1 MSHKSEVKNNPD
13 SEPFGVFSSRNIKN
27 NKFPILITIFFFL
40 ALSFV
45 SLTYHTI
52 WHESDGIVFLNVGQQ
67 ILDGNGENAT
77 TTDAQPGGSVF
88 YAFLNSFI
96 QDGFFT
102 TKIISLLS
110 GSGIVFLTYYI
121 VRNFCDKKVAL
132 ATQLLTAVLVPLTTL
147 SILAFNELLMLF
159 LITCS
164 MYFITKNQLR
174 HLDILFVGIA
184 LGLAFMIRFQPIII
198 LGAFIIFLLIRS
210 KKLHVNILSVI
221 FLITI
226 FLIVS
231 SPVLAYNS
239 LTYGNALNANT
250 AHYMIGASIY
260 TTPEWKAGLSEI
272 HLKEN
277 SSMHDVFLLD
287 PDLFLKNYFHTLFN
301 TVPDRLFNFDSWPS
315 FSIIPIFQYIGIIPV
330 IGGLLYLQKIKINK
344 LTISILSVT
353 SIFTIFFISIFG
365 EFHTH
370 FFAII
375 AVPLL
380 AISILHLKH
389 FKKNFWP
396 LLILLIIF
404 PIILSLVPFQRTYQ
418 LLPMWIPLIVFNVV
432 FFLEVIPKIYEKFL
446 SSKKNNFPKSAQ
458 RATKIII
465 ILLIVINL
473 GVSVRSIDFWIF
485 EQDAEENHANFL
497 NEFMNIIERGELTE
511 RGYEL
516 KLIGDILAKQVG
528 IEDSL
533 VMSSNHTITYYA
545 NSNHL
550 YATFNEGV
558 KNDPLEKY
566 FTRENWSLKDLDESN
581 LFSNPS
587 NIDKM
592 KNTMPDY
599 VVYYPFPKMNPD
611 DPNIYEKTQAA
622 DLWILNDPKN
632 PNIPSNFEVIYKS
645 DISQYIVYKINN

>member
-132 ATQLLTAVLVPLTTL
+132 AAQLLTAVLVPLTTL

-272 HLKEN
+272 HINEN
-277 SSMHDVFLLD
+277 SSMYDVFLLD

-301 TVPDRLFNFDSWPS
+301 TVPDRLFNFNSWPS

-330 IGGLLYLQKIKINK
+330 IGGLLYLQKIKLNK

-375 AVPLL
+375 AVPLIT
-380 AISILHLKH
+380 ISILHLKH

-511 RGYEL
+511 RGYEQ

-632 PNIPSNFEVIYKS
+632 PNIPSNFELIYKS
-645 DISQYIVYKINN
+645 DKSQFIVYKINN

>member
-13 SEPFGVFSSRNIKN
+13 SESFGAFSIRNLKN
-27 NKFPILITIFFFL
+27 NKFPIIITIFFFL
-40 ALSFV
+40 ALCFV
-45 SLTYHTI
+45 SLTYHTV

-67 ILDGNGENAT
+67 ILDGENAI

-110 GSGIVFLTYYI
+110 GSGIVFLTYFI

-132 ATQLLTAVLVPLTTL
+132 TAQLLTAVLVPLTTL

-174 HLDILFVGIA
+174 HLDILLVGIA
-184 LGLAFMIRFQPIII
+184 LGLAFMIRYQPIII
-198 LGAFIIFLLIRS
+198 LIAFIIFLLIRN

-226 FLIVS
+226 FLIAS
-231 SPVLAYNS
+231 SPVLVYNS
-239 LTYGNALNANT
+239 LTYGDALNANT
-250 AHYMIGASIY
+250 AHYMIGAAIY
-260 TTPEWKAGLSEI
+260 TTPEWKSGLAEI
-272 HLKEN
+272 HLEN
-277 SSMHDVFLLD
+277 GSMYDVFLLD
-287 PDLFLKNYFHTLFN
+287 PDLFLKNYFHTLLN
-301 TVPDRLFNFDSWPS
+301 KVPDRLFNFDSWPS
-315 FSIIPIFQYIGIIPV
+315 FSIVPIFQYIGIIPV
-330 IGGLLYLQKIKINK
+330 IGGLLYLQKIKLNK
-344 LTISILSVT
+344 ITIGLLFVAST
-353 SIFTIFFISIFG
+353 FTIFLIALFG

-380 AISILHLKH
+380 VISILNLKY

-404 PIILSLVPFQRTYQ
+404 PIVLSIVPFQRTYQ
-418 LLPMWIPLIVFNVV
+418 LLPMWIPLIVFNAV

-473 GVSVRSIDFWIF
+473 GVSVRSIDFWIY
-485 EQDAEENHANFL
+485 EQDKEENHSDFL
-497 NEFMNIIERGELTE
+497 NEFMNIIKRGELTE
-511 RGYEL
+511 VGHEQ
-516 KLIGDILAKQVG
+516 KLIGNILAKQVG

-533 VMSSNHTITYYA
+533 VMSSSHTITYYA

-587 NIDKM
+587 SSMDKM

-611 DPNIYEKTQAA
+611 DPDIYEKTQAA

-645 DISQYIVYKINN
+645 DKSQFIVYKINN

>member
-13 SEPFGVFSSRNIKN
+13 SESFGAFSIRNLKN
-27 NKFPILITIFFFL
+27 NKFPIIITIFFFL
-40 ALSFV
+40 ALCFV
-45 SLTYHTI
+45 SLTYHTV

-67 ILDGNGENAT
+67 ILDGENAI

-110 GSGIVFLTYYI
+110 GSGIVFLTYFI

-132 ATQLLTAVLVPLTTL
+132 TAQLLTAVLVPLTTL

-174 HLDILFVGIA
+174 HLDILLVGIA
-184 LGLAFMIRFQPIII
+184 LGLAFMIRYQPIII
-198 LGAFIIFLLIRS
+198 LIAFIIFLLIRN

-226 FLIVS
+226 FLIAS
-231 SPVLAYNS
+231 SPVLVYNS
-239 LTYGNALNANT
+239 LTYGDALNANT
-250 AHYMIGASIY
+250 AHYMIGAAIY
-260 TTPEWKAGLSEI
+260 TTPEWKSGLAEI
-272 HLKEN
+272 HLEN
-277 SSMHDVFLLD
+277 GSMYDVFLLD
-287 PDLFLKNYFHTLFN
+287 PDLFLKNYFHTLLN
-301 TVPDRLFNFDSWPS
+301 KVPDRLFNFDSWPS
-315 FSIIPIFQYIGIIPV
+315 FSIVPIFQYIGIIPV
-330 IGGLLYLQKIKINK
+330 IGGLLYLQKIKLNK
-344 LTISILSVT
+344 ITIGLLFVAST
-353 SIFTIFFISIFG
+353 FTIFLIALFG

-380 AISILHLKH
+380 VISILNLKY

-404 PIILSLVPFQRTYQ
+404 PIVLSIVPFQRTYQ
-418 LLPMWIPLIVFNVV
+418 LLPMWIPLIVFNAV

-473 GVSVRSIDFWIF
+473 GVSVRSIDFWIY
-485 EQDAEENHANFL
+485 EQDKEENHSDFL
-497 NEFMNIIERGELTE
+497 NEFMNIIKRGELTE
-511 RGYEL
+511 VGHEQ
-516 KLIGDILAKQVG
+516 KLIGNILAKQVG

-533 VMSSNHTITYYA
+533 VMSSSHTITYYA

-550 YATFNEGV
+550 FAAFNEGV

-587 NIDKM
+587 NMDKM

-611 DPNIYEKTQAA
+611 DPDIYEKTQAA

-645 DISQYIVYKINN
+645 DKSQFIVYKINN

>member
-132 ATQLLTAVLVPLTTL
+132 AAQLLTAVLVPLTTL

-250 AHYMIGASIY
+250 AHYMIGAAIY

-272 HLKEN
+272 HINEN
-277 SSMHDVFLLD
+277 SSMYDVFLLD

-301 TVPDRLFNFDSWPS
+301 TVPDRLFNFNSWPS

-330 IGGLLYLQKIKINK
+330 IGGLLYLQKIKLNK

-375 AVPLL
+375 AVPLIT
-380 AISILHLKH
+380 ISILHLKH

-511 RGYEL
+511 RGYEQ

>member
-45 SLTYHTI
+45 SLTYHTV

-132 ATQLLTAVLVPLTTL
+132 AAQLLTAVLVPLTTL

-250 AHYMIGASIY
+250 AHYMIGAAIY

-272 HLKEN
+272 HINEN
-277 SSMHDVFLLD
+277 SSMYDVFLLD

-301 TVPDRLFNFDSWPS
+301 TVPDRLFNFNSWPS

-353 SIFTIFFISIFG
+353 STFTIFLISLFG

-380 AISILHLKH
+380 AISILNLKH

-511 RGYEL
+511 RGYEQ

>member
-1 MSHKSEVKNNPD
+1 MSHKSEVENNPD
-13 SEPFGVFSSRNIKN
+13 SESFRVFSKNNIKK
-27 NKFPILITIFFFL
+27 NKFPIIITIFFFL
-40 ALSFV
+40 TLCFV
-45 SLTYHTI
+45 SLTYHTV

-88 YAFLNSFI
+88 YAFLNTFI

-110 GSGIVFLTYYI
+110 GSGIVFLTYFI
-121 VRNFCDKKVAL
+121 IRNFCDNKVAL
-132 ATQLLTAVLVPLTTL
+132 AAQLLTAVLASLTTL

-174 HLDILFVGIA
+174 HLDILFVGVA

-198 LGAFIIFLLIRS
+198 LGAFIIFLLIRN
-210 KKLHVNILSVI
+210 KKLHSNILSVV
-221 FLITI
+221 FLIAI

-250 AHYMIGASIY
+250 AHYMIGAAVY
-260 TTPEWKAGLSEI
+260 TNPEWKDGLTKI
-272 HLKEN
+272 HLEHG
-277 SSMHDVFLLD
+277 SMYDVFLLD
-287 PDLFLKNYFHTLFN
+287 PDLFLKNYFHTLLN
-301 TVPDRLFNFDSWPS
+301 RVPDVLFNFNSWPS
-315 FSIIPIFQYIGIIPV
+315 LSIIPIFQYIGIIPV

-344 LTISILSVT
+344 TTIGLLFVVT
-353 SIFTIFFISIFG
+353 TFTIFLVFLFG

-380 AISILHLKH
+380 AISILNLKH

-396 LLILLIIF
+396 LLLVLIIF
-404 PIILSLVPFQRTYQ
+404 PIVLSIVPFQRTYQ

-432 FFLEVIPKIYEKFL
+432 FFLETIPKIYEKF
-446 SSKKNNFPKSAQ
+446 SSYKKNNISKSAQ
-458 RATKIII
+458 RVTKMII

-473 GVSVRSIDFWIF
+473 GVSARSIDFWIF
-485 EQDAEENHANFL
+485 EQEKEENQADLL
-497 NEFMNIIERGELTE
+497 NQLMNIIKRGELTE
-511 RGYEL
+511 VGYEQ
-516 KLIGDILAKQVG
+516 KLIGNILAKQAG

-533 VMSSNHTITYYA
+533 VMSSSHTITYYA

-587 NIDKM
+587 NINKM

-599 VVYYPFPKMNPD
+599 VVYYPFPKINPD

-645 DISQYIVYKINN
+645 DKSQFIVYKINN